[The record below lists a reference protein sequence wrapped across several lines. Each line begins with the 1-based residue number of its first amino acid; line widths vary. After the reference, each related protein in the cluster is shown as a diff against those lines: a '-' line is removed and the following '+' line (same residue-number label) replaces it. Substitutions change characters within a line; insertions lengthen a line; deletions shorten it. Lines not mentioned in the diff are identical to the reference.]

1 MTEMVIRWKI
11 AVQDYDFD
19 IEHIPGV
26 DNIVADG
33 LSRLIADPA
42 KPVSSQIQNI
52 PQTLALLCPFEPE
65 NEEDFL
71 FLNIWEEENSSEI
84 TEDIF
89 CPLSD
94 SQVTSKIP
102 ARIYELI
109 GRAHNSF
116 VGHHGRER
124 TLAKIMSILKRD
136 KALATQFSELTL
148 TDYVT
153 QFIKQCPVCQ
163 KLSTLHV
170 PIQARAFTTATYEP
184 HQRLN
189 VDTIGP
195 LPPDADGNCYI
206 LVLIDTFSRWIE
218 LYAIKTVTALEA
230 AKVLLQHFGRFG
242 QAQELQSDN
251 GSQFVNEIIKE
262 LCLLIGVE
270 HKRTL
275 AYSSEEN
282 AIVERANKEVLRHLR
297 AIIHD
302 TKVLETWNVF
312 LPFVQ
317 RIMNA
322 AVSQS
327 TGVSPAQLLF
337 GCAITLDRSILVE
350 LPVHVKQDLS
360 VWADEMVKAQ
370 YLAIDRAVAHQKFA
384 DDENVTKRQKTK
396 STVFNEGSLVL
407 SEYHKTGLKKRP
419 PHKLLTNLKGPLE
432 VAGHTGNSYNLHNLG
447 TQKLA
452 THHVTDIL
460 IMYIHINIS
469 TCV

>member
-1 MTEMVIRWKI
+1 MQTRIPEPIRK
-11 AVQDYDFD
+11 
-19 IEHIPGV
+19 
-26 DNIVADG
+26 
-33 LSRLIADPA
+33 LI
-42 KPVSSQIQNI
+42 
-52 PQTLALLCPFEPE
+52 
-65 NEEDFL
+65 
-71 FLNIWEEENSSEI
+71 
-84 TEDIF
+84 
-89 CPLSD
+89 
-94 SQVTSKIP
+94 SK
-102 ARIYELI
+102 
-109 GRAHNSF
+109 AHNSF

-148 TDYVT
+148 TDYVA

-170 PIQARAFTTATYEP
+170 PIQAQAFTTATYEP

-189 VDTIGP
+189 IDTIGP
-195 LPPDADGNCYI
+195 LPPDADGHCYI
-206 LVLIDTFSRWIE
+206 LVLIDTFTRWIE

-251 GSQFVNEIIKE
+251 GTQFVNAIITE
-262 LCLLIGVE
+262 LCLLIGAE

-322 AVSQS
+322 AVSQT

-337 GCAITLDRSILVE
+337 GCAITLDRSILVD
-350 LPVHVKQDLS
+350 LPIHVKQDLS
-360 VWADEMVKAQ
+360 EWANEMVIAQ
-370 YLAIDRAVAHQKFA
+370 YLAIDRAVAHQKSV
-384 DDENVTKRQKTK
+384 DDANVTKRQKVK
-396 STVFNEGSLVL
+396 STVFNEGTLVL
-407 SEYHKTGLKKRP
+407 SEYHKTGFKKGP

-432 VAGHTGNSYNLHNLG
+432 VVDHTGNSYNLRSLG
-447 TQKLA
+447 TRKLEA
-452 THHVTDIL
+452 HHVTDLHLFQYDPGVVNPMEIANSDTQSF
-460 IMYIHINIS
+460 IVDSIIS
-469 TCV
+469 HTGDKRTKSKMMFKVKWQGYEGHPDEFSEVPWGNLKNNVFLHNYLRDNNTASIIPKTFL

>member
-1 MTEMVIRWKI
+1 
-11 AVQDYDFD
+11 
-19 IEHIPGV
+19 
-26 DNIVADG
+26 
-33 LSRLIADPA
+33 
-42 KPVSSQIQNI
+42 
-52 PQTLALLCPFEPE
+52 
-65 NEEDFL
+65 
-71 FLNIWEEENSSEI
+71 
-84 TEDIF
+84 
-89 CPLSD
+89 
-94 SQVTSKIP
+94 
-102 ARIYELI
+102 
-109 GRAHNSF
+109 
-116 VGHHGRER
+116 
-124 TLAKIMSILKRD
+124 MSILKRD
-136 KALATQFSELTL
+136 KALATQFAELTL

-195 LPPDADGNCYI
+195 LPSDADGNCYI
-206 LVLIDTFSRWIE
+206 LVLIDTFTRWIE
-218 LYAIKTVTALEA
+218 LYPIKTVTALDA

-322 AVSQS
+322 AVSQT

-350 LPVHVKQDLS
+350 LPVHVKQDLLNIEQGKQGDFES
-360 VWADEMVKAQ
+360 RFSIHNPSCSRDRIRPNPLQEDYFYMTRIEKERNERMARGETTEDDLIALDKMKWDEHTIPLDRWVQEYKQDVK
-370 YLAIDRAVAHQKFA
+370 
-384 DDENVTKRQKTK
+384 
-396 STVFNEGSLVL
+396 
-407 SEYHKTGLKKRP
+407 
-419 PHKLLTNLKGPLE
+419 
-432 VAGHTGNSYNLHNLG
+432 
-447 TQKLA
+447 
-452 THHVTDIL
+452 
-460 IMYIHINIS
+460 
-469 TCV
+469 